1 MPRNTSKPKTTR
13 SETPRVQAY
22 LATLPAGARRALEQL
37 RKAIQ
42 AAAPGA
48 VDAISYGLPAF
59 KLEGRILVCYRAAK
73 DHCSL
78 HPMSAQVIRTHAAK
92 LRAYGTSKGTIR
104 FEPGKPLSPAIVRL
118 VIRAR
123 LAELHGLK

>member
-1 MPRNTSKPKTTR
+1 MPRTASKPKTTL
-13 SETPRVQAY
+13 SERQRVQAY
-22 LATLPAGARRALEQL
+22 LATLPAGARRALQKL

-48 VDAISYGLPAF
+48 EDAISYGLPAF
-59 KLEGRILVCYRAAK
+59 KLEGRVLVCYRAAK

-104 FEPGKPLSPAIVRL
+104 FGPESPLPAAIVRL
-118 VIRAR
+118 VIRTR